1 MDGILYLWLLWGI
14 WVYTTF
20 ILRKTHPDRFRYS
33 FLCLLLICVFP
44 HGLMAGSVEVS
55 FPIIVL
61 ALICI
66 VYIRKL
72 SLREKLYMLVAVLSI
87 GMLYAGIALISIYDP
102 VLMFIDRNIILS
114 LSLVLVGVLF
124 YSHSS
129 QFRLR
134 LIAVALSSVIGDFFL
149 SIPLNKVGFYYS
161 IGGPAYLDVLALTI
175 GLLSALKIVV
185 EINQAVHIKTQTNKG
200 EMKNL

>member
-20 ILRKTHPDRFRYS
+20 LLRKSHPDRFRYS
-33 FLCLLLICVFP
+33 FLSLLLICVFP
-44 HGLMAGSVEVS
+44 YGKMAGSVEVS
-55 FPIIVL
+55 YPVIVL

-66 VYIRKL
+66 VYIRNL
-72 SLREKLYMLVAVLSI
+72 RLREKLYMLAVVLSM
-87 GMLYAGIALISIYDP
+87 GMIYAGIALISIYDP
-102 VLMFIDRNIILS
+102 VLMFMDRDIILS
-114 LSLVLVGVLF
+114 LSLVTVGILF

-129 QFRLR
+129 QFWIR

-149 SIPLNKVGFYYS
+149 SIPLNKVGFHYS

-185 EINQAVHIKTQTNKG
+185 EMNQAVHIKTQPNKG

>member
-1 MDGILYLWLLWGI
+1 
-14 WVYTTF
+14 
-20 ILRKTHPDRFRYS
+20 
-33 FLCLLLICVFP
+33 
-44 HGLMAGSVEVS
+44 
-55 FPIIVL
+55 
-61 ALICI
+61 
-66 VYIRKL
+66 
-72 SLREKLYMLVAVLSI
+72 MLVAVLSM

-102 VLMFIDRNIILS
+102 VLMFIDRDIILS

-124 YSHSS
+124 YSHTT
-129 QFRLR
+129 QHRLR
-134 LIAVALSSVIGDFFL
+134 LIAVALSSVTGDIFL

>member
-20 ILRKTHPDRFRYS
+20 LMRKTHPERFRYS
-33 FLCLLLICVFP
+33 FLCLLLLCVFP
-44 HGLMAGSVEVS
+44 YGMMVGPVEVS
-55 FPIIVL
+55 FPVIVL

-66 VYIRKL
+66 VYIRNL
-72 SLREKLYMLVAVLSI
+72 SLRKKLYMLVAVLSM

-102 VLMFIDRNIILS
+102 VLMFIDRDIILS
-114 LSLVLVGVLF
+114 LSIVLVGVFF
-124 YSHSS
+124 YSHST
-129 QFRLR
+129 QYRFR

-161 IGGPAYLDVLALTI
+161 IGSPAYLDVLALTI
-175 GLLSALKIVV
+175 GLLSALKIVG